1 MAQDISTLQ
10 WKKMRWN
17 SELTDQNSL
26 AQALLT
32 KPEISSTLAYA
43 FGDKYHLQYLT
54 QGSGRVDTGRVKDR
68 FKTIGNSE
76 FMWALQGMLHK
87 SIPITGAVSPSVNI
101 GKGVTPFTIP
111 LSQKYF
117 GLGDVVRFEDGTL
130 ARVQQQPDPQGNDF
144 LYTFQLVT
152 GDRTDVVDVAD
163 TALGKELSFEYS
175 AFEEHSEGG
184 TSKEAFPMWFK
195 NQMTTSRLRHG
206 MSGGAQTDVIVLQS
220 TQGGGAKPKAL
231 WAPEKT
237 YQQMLEWQK
246 AAERQRW
253 YGIYNRTA
261 DGEVL
266 LPGSNGRPVLTGA
279 GVLQQIAK
287 SNKRTYNVGS
297 EKLYR
302 EFISDLMMNSRDS
315 ENKKFFAFTGR
326 GGMDEFNTAM
336 RDAIKATSIID
347 THLVTRNGMNLTFG
361 SDFTTYK
368 GLNGTEVTVVHNPIF
383 DDPVHNRKLH
393 PQTNLPQES
402 YRFVV
407 LDFSDYGGEPNISM
421 LAKGAD
427 GINRSMVMWFEAGST
442 TPDGGDAG
450 TKLMM
455 RSNSLDG
462 YAVNFLS
469 ETLIKIIN
477 PLSCGEIVYQDQ

>member
-1 MAQDISTLQ
+1 MATEISTLQ

-17 SELTDQNSL
+17 SEMTDQNSL

-54 QGSGRVDTGRVKDR
+54 MGSGRVDTGRVKDK
-68 FKTIGNSE
+68 FKTIGNAE

-87 SIPITGAVSPSVNI
+87 SIAITGSVVPGSNI
-101 GKGVTPFTIP
+101 GQYFNTFTIP
-111 LSQKYF
+111 LAEKYF
-117 GLGDVVRFEDGTL
+117 ALGDVIAFDDKKL
-130 ARVQQQPDPQGNDF
+130 ARVQENPFQSGNDWV
-144 LYTFQLVT
+144 YTFKIVS
-152 GDRTDVVDVAD
+152 DSN
-163 TALGKELSFEYS
+163 TATITTSTTVIGKELSFEFS

-184 TSKEAFPMWFK
+184 SSKEAYPMWFR

-206 MSGGAQTDVIVLQS
+206 MSGGARTDVIVLQS
-220 TQGGGAKPKAL
+220 TKGGTAKPKNL
-231 WAPEKT
+231 WFPEKS
-237 YQQMLEWQK
+237 YQHMLEWQK
-246 AAERQRW
+246 MAERQRW
-253 YGIYNRTA
+253 YGLYNRTA

-266 LPGSNGRPVLTGA
+266 LPGSNGRPVLIGA
-279 GVLQQIAK
+279 GVLQQISK
-287 SNKRTYNVGS
+287 SNRRTYTTGS

-302 EFISDLMMNSRDS
+302 EFISDLVMNSRDS

-336 RDAIKATSIID
+336 RTAITAANIID
-347 THLVTRNGMNLTFG
+347 THLVTRNGESLTFG
-361 SDFTTYK
+361 TDFTTYK
-368 GLNGTEVTVVHNPIF
+368 GLLGTEVTVVHNPLF
-383 DDPVHNRKLH
+383 DDPVHNRELH
-393 PQTNLPQES
+393 PKTNLPVES
-402 YRFVV
+402 YRFVI
-407 LDFSDYGGEPNISM
+407 LDFSDYAGEPNISM

-442 TPDGGDAG
+442 TPEGGDSG
-450 TKLMM
+450 TKSMM

-469 ETLIKIIN
+469 ETAIKIIN
-477 PLSCGEIVYQDQ
+477 PLSCGEIIYQA